1 MSTPAARLSA
11 LGGFGKLADLRARLL
26 FVLGALVVYRI
37 GTYIPVPGINPEA
50 LAELFRGTQSSIV
63 GLFNMFSGGALQRF
77 SVFALGV
84 MPYISAS
91 IIMQLMTAVVPQ
103 LEQLKKEGEAGRR
116 KIIRYTRYG
125 TLFLAAFQALGIA
138 IALEAQSAGGMPV
151 VVNPGI
157 GFKLVT
163 VISLVTGTMFLM
175 WLGEQMTERGIGNGI
190 SIIIFAGIVAGLP
203 AAIAHTLELVG
214 RGTFQP
220 LFALLLF
227 VIALAVTGFVVYME
241 RAQRRITV
249 NYAKRQQGRMMLAGQ
264 TSHLPLKIN
273 MAGVIPPI
281 FASSIILLPATVVS
295 WFGQVQD
302 AGWFA
307 RMLSNIATKLQPGE
321 PIYVVLYAA
330 AIIFFCFFYT
340 ALMLN
345 PKETAENLK
354 KSGAFIPG
362 IRPGEQTA
370 AYIDGV
376 MSRLTLVGAL
386 YVTAVCLLPEFM
398 IVKWQVP
405 FYFGGTSLLIVV
417 VVCMDFMAQVQ
428 AHLMSH
434 QYESLLRKANLTGGM
449 GLTR

>member
-1 MSTPAARLSA
+1 MASPGGRFGGLSG
-11 LGGFGKLADLRARLL
+11 LGKLTDLRQRLL

-37 GTYIPVPGINPEA
+37 GTYIPVPGINPDA
-50 LAELFRGTQSSIV
+50 LAQMFEGTQSSIV
-63 GLFNMFSGGALQRF
+63 GLFNMFSGGALRRF

-91 IIMQLMTAVVPQ
+91 IIMQLMTSVIPQ
-103 LEQLKKEGEAGRR
+103 LEELRKEGESGRR
-116 KIIRYTRYG
+116 KITQYTRYA
-125 TLFLAAFQALGIA
+125 TVVLATVQALGIA
-138 IALEAQSAGGMPV
+138 IALESQRAGGMPV
-151 VVNPGI
+151 VVQPGI
-157 GFKLVT
+157 GFKLLT
-163 VISLVTGTMFLM
+163 VITLVTGTMFLM
-175 WLGEQMTERGIGNGI
+175 WLGEQVTERGVGNGI

-203 AAIAHTLELVG
+203 GAIGHTLDLVT

-227 VIALAVTGFVVYME
+227 AVAIAVTWFVVLVE
-241 RAQRRITV
+241 RGQRRITV
-249 NYAKRQQGRMMLAGQ
+249 NYAKRQQGRRILAGQ
-264 TSHLPLKIN
+264 SSHLPLKIN

-295 WFGQVQD
+295 WFGQ
-302 AGWFA
+302 AEGLGWL
-307 RMLSNIATKLQPGE
+307 RDIATTLSPGQPL
-321 PIYVVLYAA
+321 YVALYAA

-340 ALMLN
+340 ALVFN

-370 AYIDGV
+370 NYIDGV
-376 MSRLTLVGAL
+376 MSRLTLSGAI
-386 YVTAVCLLPEFM
+386 YVTLVCLLPEFL
-398 IVKWQVP
+398 IVNWNVP

-428 AHLMSH
+428 AHLMSR
-434 QYESLLRKANLTGGM
+434 QYESLLRKANLTGGGM
-449 GLTR
+449 GIPR